1 MEVIRQAKPADS
13 DAIRALYGAIHEA
26 MKTTGEAIWD
36 DVYPMC
42 MVDEDIAHQRAFV
55 LEAGE
60 EIVGVYVLT
69 ASEKTDLAWEHAGEQ
84 SGTLARMGVH
94 PSRWNRGDGQR
105 LLQSA
110 KAQAAKQGYVALRLL
125 VVDWNRRAMH
135 AYERC
140 GFHLVAG
147 VHSLDTGERILRE
160 TGYECLLKK

>member
-42 MVDEDIAHQRAFV
+42 MVDEDIAHQRVFV

-110 KAQAAKQGYVALRLL
+110 KAQA
-125 VVDWNRRAMH
+125 MH